1 MKDLD
6 LKLPPLLRGA
16 PVPLALGALL
26 VAGSVLLVP
35 LFLDLVRGCGHDIPQ
50 PELSADYLKALVW
63 AGMLGLG
70 ILFWPVCTRDKQ
82 LLLAGWCAKVAV
94 ALGVMLAYE
103 NQYGLDA
110 YMYFD
115 ESRGEFQFSAYSFT
129 DGTAN
134 LINLARMHNLLI
146 PDSYH
151 AMKVSFA
158 MLGLVGIYFFYRAG
172 VLFLG
177 REERRIFYLLCLF
190 PGILF
195 WSSILGKDPLVFLGI
210 ALYSFGVVGWT
221 RRRQTRYLVAIACGV
236 AAAVFIRQWLGIIM
250 LVPLGL
256 LVFRGVRGVAAKA
269 VFTVFVAAAL
279 AVSAGPFLQRFKI
292 EAITDLLTVADSTTK
307 GFVSTAGGSTQELDV
322 DLTNPRAVLAFLPK
336 AAFTALFRPLPGE
349 ILNPFGLLAG
359 LESALLLVLLLL
371 SLKRSR
377 LRDLKEPLVQW
388 CLLFLVIWAL
398 LNGIVSSANFGVGVR
413 YKLQVLPLLLGLL
426 MYLARR
432 RNPAALRPGA
442 PPAAASAATHALG
455 GSPGAAPK
463 ASP

>member
-1 MKDLD
+1 MNKNDLN
-6 LKLPPLLRGA
+6 LAASLREAPLPLL
-16 PVPLALGALL
+16 LGALL
-26 VAGSVLLVP
+26 VSGSVLLVP
-35 LFLDLVRGCGHDIPQ
+35 LFLELVRGCGHGIPQ

-63 AGMLGLG
+63 SGVLGVSL
-70 ILFWPVCTRDKQ
+70 LFWPVGAQDKR
-82 LLLAGWCAKVAV
+82 LLLVGWSAKVAV

-115 ESRGEFQFSAYSFT
+115 ESREGFSFAAYGFT

-177 REERRIFYLLCLF
+177 REEPRVFYLLCFF
-190 PGILF
+190 PGVLF
-195 WSSILGKDPLVFLGI
+195 WSSILGKDPLVFMGI

-221 RRRQTRYLVAIACGV
+221 RCRQVRYLVAIAAGV
-236 AAAVFIRQWLGIIM
+236 AAAVFIRQWLGLIM

-269 VFTVFVAAAL
+269 YFTVFVLVAL

-359 LESALLLVLLLL
+359 LESALLLGLLLL

-398 LNGIVSSANFGVGVR
+398 LNGIVSSANFGVAVR

-432 RNPAALRPGA
+432 RT
-442 PPAAASAATHALG
+442 PPALQHASLPAPAPRTG
-455 GSPGAAPK
+455 PISKPPPGPGPD
-463 ASP
+463 ASR